1 MIAHLLV
8 SEGFKKVETV
18 AYVPIEELKSIGGF
32 DEKLAEELKSRAIT
46 FLEEKEEELE
56 KNSSIMTRIDL
67 TDLNDARTRVNRLE
81 GACEALDIIRTTV
94 LGAESKIHRTEE
106 TTA

>member
-1 MIAHLLV
+1 MSDAP
-8 SEGFKKVETV
+8 ETAGMGTVENDPKEWTFDMVWEDFV
-18 AYVPIEELKSIGGF
+18 AQLTEAREEVK
-32 DEKLAEELKSRAIT
+32 
-46 FLEEKEEELE
+46 EKEEELE
-56 KNSSIMTRIDL
+56 KNYSLMTRIDL
-67 TDLNDARTRVNRLE
+67 TDLNDARNRVNRLE